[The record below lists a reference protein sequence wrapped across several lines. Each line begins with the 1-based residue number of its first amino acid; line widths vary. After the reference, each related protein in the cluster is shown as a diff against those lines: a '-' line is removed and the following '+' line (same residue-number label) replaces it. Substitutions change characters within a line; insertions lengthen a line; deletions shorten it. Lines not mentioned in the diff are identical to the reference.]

1 MLILFDHPVMKD
13 LRARIQVSQAQHLY
27 RQPRISDSPQQPV
40 MTIDGKTIL
49 NFCSNDYLGLANHP
63 QVIHAFQQAANQ
75 YGVGSG
81 AAHLING
88 HSRLHQQLEEAL
100 ASFTGRERALLFST
114 GYMANL
120 AVANALMDKDDIIF
134 QDRLNHASLIDGALM
149 SNAKLMRYA
158 HNDSEHLR
166 QRMQS
171 NSSPDAMIMTDGV
184 FSMDGD
190 VAPLATLAQIAQQH
204 QAWLMVDDAHGLGVL
219 GKTGGGL
226 VEALQLTPTDVPIL
240 MGTLGKAFGTAGA
253 FVAGSHD
260 LIEYL
265 IQVARPFIYTTAQPP
280 AIAGATL
287 ASLELVQSE
296 HWRREHLQQLIHYF
310 RQGAT
315 QLGLQLMDSNTPIQP
330 IVVGESAKALQI
342 SRRLQALGLL
352 VVAIRPPTV
361 PNNTA
366 RLRVTFSAAHT
377 REQVDQLLSGLSLA
391 CGE

>member
-1 MLILFDHPVMKD
+1 MKD
-13 LRARIQVSQAQHLY
+13 LRTRIQERQAQHLY
-27 RQPRISDSPQQPV
+27 RKPRLSDSAQQPV
-40 MTIDGKTIL
+40 MTINGKVLL

-63 QVIHAFQQAANQ
+63 NIIKAFQQAAHQ

-100 ASFTGRERALLFST
+100 AAWLGRDRALLLST

-149 SNAKLMRYA
+149 SDAKLVRYA
-158 HNDSEHLR
+158 HNDVEHLQKR
-166 QRMQS
+166 IIS
-171 NSSPDAMIMTDGV
+171 HPSADAMIMTDGV

-190 VAPLATLAQIAQQH
+190 VAPLTALSPVAQHH
-204 QAWLMVDDAHGLGVL
+204 QAWLMVDDAHGFGVL
-219 GKTGGGL
+219 GQTGGGL
-226 VEALQLTPTDVPIL
+226 VEQLGLTQTDVPIL

-287 ASLELVQSE
+287 ASLELVKTE
-296 HWRREHLQQLIHYF
+296 HWRREHLQNLIKQF
-310 RQGAT
+310 RQGAE
-315 QLGLQLMDSNTPIQP
+315 QLGLQLLDSPTPIQP
-330 IVVGESAKALQI
+330 IIIGDSSKALQI
-342 SRRLQALGLL
+342 SQKLEELGLL
-352 VVAIRPPTV
+352 VIAIRPPTV
-361 PNNTA
+361 PTA
-366 RLRVTFSAAHT
+366 RLRVTFSASHT
-377 REQVDQLLSGLSLA
+377 HDQVEQLLTGLQHCTSILKA
-391 CGE
+391 P